1 MSTAEEFV
9 KGKWE
14 KLTAFSN
21 KKEIKDYLWNE
32 LVYRYS
38 GPHRF
43 YHNLNHVAY
52 IFSLCDT
59 YLEHIKNKAVVGFA
73 ILYHDVVY
81 DTFRADSE
89 EQSAMIAET
98 HLQKLKLNPTI
109 ITHVKEF
116 ILATKQHLIHDN
128 SLLKD
133 DLALF
138 LDFDLAILG
147 EDNETY
153 KLYSQRIRQEYLKY
167 SDDLYNSGRKEALQK
182 MIDSSL
188 FHTELFRN
196 VFSKRAKENML
207 LEIATL

>member
-59 YLEHIKNKAVVGFA
+59 YLEHIQNKAVVGFA
-73 ILYHDVVY
+73 ILYQDVVY
-81 DTFRADSE
+81 DTFRGDNE

-109 ITHVKEF
+109 ITHVKDF
-116 ILATKQHLIHDN
+116 ILATKQHLIPEN
-128 SLLKD
+128 SILKD
-133 DLALF
+133 DLSLF

-153 KLYSQRIRQEYLKY
+153 KLYSQQIRQEYLKY
-167 SDDLYNSGRKEALQK
+167 GDELYNRGRKEALQK
-182 MIDSSL
+182 MIDSPL
-188 FHTELFRN
+188 YHTELFKN
-196 VFSKRAKENML
+196 AKGEKAKANML
-207 LEIATL
+207 SEITSL

>member
-59 YLEHIKNKAVVGFA
+59 YLEHIQNKAVVGFA

-81 DTFRADSE
+81 DTFRGDNE

-109 ITHVKEF
+109 IAHVKDF
-116 ILATKQHLIHDN
+116 IFATKQHLIPEN
-128 SLLKD
+128 FILKD

-153 KLYSQRIRQEYLKY
+153 KLYSQQIRQEYLKF
-167 SDDLYNSGRKEALQK
+167 SDELYNRGRKEALQK

-188 FHTELFRN
+188 FHTELFKN
-196 VFSKRAKENML
+196 AKGEKAKANML
-207 LEIATL
+207 LEIASL